1 MKQSGLDRR
10 SFLKRVGATLPIAVG
25 AVSFAQAQVKSPLL
39 AAKPKNIPAKE
50 LKADLVIIGG
60 GLGGCAAALAAAR
73 NGLHVIMTE
82 ETDWIGG
89 QLTAQAV
96 PPDENQWIETHG
108 GTRSYQ
114 ELRTKIRDYYRR
126 NFPLTEAARAK
137 KELNPGN
144 GDVSR
149 LCHEPRVAL
158 AVLNEMLAPFV
169 ACSRVQILLHT
180 VPVSAATTADKVEA
194 VRARSMESGN
204 EFNLVAPY
212 FVDATETGELLP
224 LTKTEYVTGAE
235 SQKETGELHA
245 KPEAQPQN
253 MQAFTCCFAMEYL
266 PGEDH
271 TIEEPHEWEFWRD
284 YVPPIRPPWTGKLL
298 DLVACDPRNLKPRKM
313 GFDPLAATGY
323 FRYRR
328 IVDRK
333 TFAPGTYAGDVSL
346 VNWPQNDYLPG
357 NPFECAPDV
366 AAKHIASAK
375 QLSLSLL
382 YWLQTKCPR
391 PDGGE
396 GWPGLRLRPD
406 IVGTE
411 DGLAKYPYIRESR
424 RIRAE
429 FTVLEQHVG
438 ADARAALLGQPAD
451 KVVAESFPDSVGI
464 GSYRIDLHPSTGGD
478 NYIDVASLPFQI
490 PLGALVPER
499 VENLLPACK
508 NLGVTHITNGCYR
521 LHPVEWNIGEAVG
534 ALAAFCM
541 TKKCAP
547 REVRAKP
554 AFLKEFQSQLTDQG
568 VRLTWPAK
576 S

>member
-1 MKQSGLDRR
+1 MS
-10 SFLKRVGATLPIAVG
+10 
-25 AVSFAQAQVKSPLL
+25 
-39 AAKPKNIPAKE
+39 
-50 LKADLVIIGG
+50 ADLVIIGG
-60 GLGGCAAALAAAR
+60 GLGGCATALAAAR
-73 NGLHVIMTE
+73 NGLRVIMTE

-108 GTRSYQ
+108 GTRTYQ
-114 ELRTKIRDYYRR
+114 ELRTRIRDYYRR
-126 NFPLTEAARAK
+126 NFPLTETARAK
-137 KELNPGN
+137 KELNPGS

-169 ACSRVQILLHT
+169 ASSRVIILLRH
-180 VPVSAATTADKVEA
+180 VALSAAIQGDRVEA
-194 VRARSMESGN
+194 VRVRSLESGN
-204 EFNLVAPY
+204 ELNLVAP
-212 FVDATETGELLP
+212 FFADATETGELLP

-235 SQKETGELHA
+235 SQKDTNEPNA
-245 KPEAQPQN
+245 KPEAQSQN
-253 MQAFTCCFAMEYL
+253 MQAMTCCFAMEYL

-271 TIEEPHEWEFWRD
+271 TIEKPREWELWRD
-284 YVPPIRPPWTGKLL
+284 YVPQIKPPWTGKLL
-298 DLVACDPRNLKPRKM
+298 DLIASSPRDLKPRKM
-313 GFDPLAATGY
+313 GFDPQTGTGY

-328 IVDRK
+328 IIDRK
-333 TFAPGTYAGDVSL
+333 NFAPGTYPGDVTL
-346 VNWPQNDYLPG
+346 VNWPQNDYLLG
-357 NPFECAPDV
+357 NPFECAPAV
-366 AAKHIASAK
+366 AAQHIASAK

-396 GWPGLRLRPD
+396 GWKGLRLRPD

-424 RIRAE
+424 RIRAQ

-438 ADARAALLGQPAD
+438 TDARAKLLGKPE
-451 KVVAESFPDSVGI
+451 KELKAEEFFDSVGI
-464 GSYRIDLHPSTGGD
+464 GHYRIDLHPSTGGD

-490 PLGALVPER
+490 PLGALIPRR

-521 LHPVEWNIGEAVG
+521 LHPVEWNIGETVG
-534 ALAAFCM
+534 ELVAFCAA
-541 TKKCAP
+541 KKRVP
-547 REVRAKP
+547 RQTRAE
-554 AFLKEFQSQLTDQG
+554 AELLKDFQAQLANQG
-568 VRLTWPAK
+568 VRLAWPK
-576 S
+576 